1 MKKLLI
7 IDTFN
12 FLHRAYHAI
21 PSTFRG
27 PDGQPTNA
35 IYGFTSMI
43 INVLEQIKPD
53 YMVAALDGQEPTF
66 RVGEF
71 TSYKAHRKP
80 MDEDLQVQIPKV
92 LDVLDA
98 FEIKKIL
105 VEGYEADDVIGTVAT
120 KLKGKVDI
128 VIVSN
133 DRDLWQLA
141 GNGNIIMVPGK
152 KGEIEWMGEKE
163 VDSRLGFP
171 AEQVADYKGLRGD
184 PSDNIP
190 GVYGIGEVTATKLLQ
205 KYGTLEEIYRNIE
218 TIEPE
223 SLKKKLVESY
233 EQALMSKKLA
243 QIILDVPFQLNLEDC
258 KYSNLNKIK
267 VKETLEK
274 YNFKSLLRRMD
285 FEIEGGSLKSRE
297 QKTPDNQL
305 TLL

>member
-1 MKKLLI
+1 
-7 IDTFN
+7 
-12 FLHRAYHAI
+12 
-21 PSTFRG
+21 
-27 PDGQPTNA
+27 
-35 IYGFTSMI
+35 MI

-53 YMVAALDGQEPTF
+53 YMVAALDGKEPTF

-92 LDVLDA
+92 FDILDA
-98 FEIKKIL
+98 FEIKKIV

-120 KLKGKVDI
+120 KFKGKVDI

-163 VDSRLGFP
+163 VDAKLGFE
-171 AEQVADYKGLRGD
+171 ADKVADYKGLRGD

-205 KYGTLEEIYRNIE
+205 KYGSIEEIYKNIDS
-218 TIEPE
+218 IEPE
-223 SLKKKLVESY
+223 SLKKKLLESY

-243 QIILDVPFQLNLEDC
+243 QIILDVPFQLKLEEC
-258 KYSNLNKIK
+258 KYSEINKMK
-267 VKETLEK
+267 AKEILEK
-274 YNFKSLLRRMD
+274 YHFKSLLRRMG
-285 FEIEGGSLKSRE
+285 FEVESGGGKPKE
-297 QKTPDNQL
+297 PEIPDNQL
-305 TLL
+305 SLL